1 MQDLI
6 EEPPSRKRLKQV
18 FLDSRRRDYPS
29 DVLNCV
35 AHLILAIDDPDELAS
50 VALDYLVG
58 KLGAC
63 RGDLGFPT
71 PTDAFYAPV
80 AVCYSPVSDP
90 PRCDGVAYRNQA
102 EVFRRTW
109 RQGAPVAC
117 DDVASHPLLADC
129 REEFEAIDSRSI
141 MFQRLSFARRPVG
154 MMCLDF
160 THDKHV
166 WTDGEKQFIGEFS
179 ATFLGPLAGLSRRW
193 RGTAE
198 FGLSRRPS
206 PAELAA
212 IRLAAQGLSCEA
224 IGAALGK
231 SARTIENQLRH
242 ARITLDAANRAEL
255 IGKCEL
261 WL

>member
-18 FLDSRRRDYPS
+18 FLDSRRRDHPS
-29 DVLNCV
+29 DVLNCA

-58 KLGAC
+58 KLGVC
-63 RGDLGFPT
+63 RADLGFPA

-117 DDVASHPLLADC
+117 DDVASHSLLADC

-141 MFQRLSFARRPVG
+141 MFQRLTFARRPVG

-160 THDKHV
+160 THDS
-166 WTDGEKQFIGEFS
+166 TSGPTARSNSSASSAPPFSDRSPASAGAGEARPSS
-179 ATFLGPLAGLSRRW
+179 ACRGGRAPPSSRR
-193 RGTAE
+193 
-198 FGLSRRPS
+198 SDS
-206 PAELAA
+206 PRE
-212 IRLAAQGLSCEA
+212 G
-224 IGAALGK
+224 
-231 SARTIENQLRH
+231 
-242 ARITLDAANRAEL
+242 
-255 IGKCEL
+255 
-261 WL
+261 